1 MLYRIEKMDYKK
13 FSTEMSQLASLKWKR
28 FRKKNNTSLLRRNLE
43 KKISQFRLTKLR
55 IFMFSYLR
63 EKEKGYVS
71 KRPQKSLV
79 NYLPTA
85 DEVKTIIKSVFMNG
99 ISK

>member
-13 FSTEMSQLASLKWKR
+13 FSTEMSQLASLKRKR
-28 FRKKNNTSLLRRNLE
+28 FRKKNDTSLLRRNLE
-43 KKISQFRLTKLR
+43 KKIFQFHLTKLR
-55 IFMFSYLR
+55 IFIFSYLR
-63 EKEKGYVS
+63 EKEKGYDL
-71 KRPQKSLV
+71 KWPQKSLV

-99 ISK
+99 IS